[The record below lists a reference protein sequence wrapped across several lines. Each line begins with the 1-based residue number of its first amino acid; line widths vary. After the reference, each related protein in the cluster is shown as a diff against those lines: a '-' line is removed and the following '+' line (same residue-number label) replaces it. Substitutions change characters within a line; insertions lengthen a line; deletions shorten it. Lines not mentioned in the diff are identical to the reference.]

1 MTELEPLDLAVHR
14 LKVQAHRALRWL
26 DDRRAPI
33 QPARAS
39 RLLIGLPRVAEDRSP
54 LWNRDVDP
62 REWPLE
68 LGKVENLRV
77 AARSLDGLE
86 LEAEQLFSF
95 WAQVGPPLRVR
106 GFVPGREL
114 REGCV
119 MPGIGGGLCLLSNA
133 LFAAAK
139 QAGLTI
145 VERHPHSRRPPG
157 SRAALGEDATVAWN
171 YVDLRFVHDA
181 PWRLEVELEAEALV
195 VGIRRGFGDAPK
207 HPPQNASRLGGP
219 PGPPAT
225 LRVATRSPR
234 IGWSGDAGASC
245 LSCDQP
251 CDFARKPDARARIDG
266 RRTWLL
272 DGVWPEYA
280 DYLHTHARADDRL
293 AVPIDGERLRLDRYA
308 WPRVGTRVS
317 FPIHTVVRSLRSRQ
331 LASQGPARQRALL
344 DDERRL
350 ARAMADTLS
359 PNDTELVV
367 AQNLLPHLRRLG
379 ALGGR
384 RVTVLMTRLPLVELQ
399 AQLDQA
405 HRRWPQ
411 SPTLADFRA
420 DARLLE
426 DEAHALELA
435 VEIVTPHAGIAGCFA
450 DKVTKL
456 DWSLPAARARPSRPR
471 APGPLRLWL
480 PASTVGRKGVHE
492 LRVALR
498 EVGPCQLWV
507 AGRELEGPRF
517 WPDALRVEHGSPG
530 LERIDAVVLPA
541 WIEHQPRELL
551 RAVAAKV
558 PVIASHACGL
568 AGLDGVR
575 TIATGD
581 VAELR
586 AAIVEL
592 RDAID
597 SENWVEI
604 SASGIGCAWP
614 RSR

>member
-14 LKVQAHRALRWL
+14 LKVQAHRALRWF
-26 DDRRAPI
+26 DDRRSPVL
-33 QPARAS
+33 PARAS

-54 LWNRDVDP
+54 LWNRDVGP

-86 LEAEQLFSF
+86 LEADQVFSF

-171 YVDLRFVHDA
+171 YVDLRFVGDA
-181 PWRLEVELEAEALV
+181 QWRLEVELEAEALV
-195 VGIRRGFGDAPK
+195 VGIRMERRRQAISVVPERR
-207 HPPQNASRLGGP
+207 HRA
-219 PGPPAT
+219 
-225 LRVATRSPR
+225 
-234 IGWSGDAGASC
+234 WSGDASPSC
-245 LSCDQP
+245 LSCEQP
-251 CDFARKPDARARIDG
+251 CEFARAADPHPRIGG

-280 DYLHTHARADDRL
+280 EYLRTHAGADDRV
-293 AVPIDGERLRLDRYA
+293 AVPIDGELLRLDRYA
-308 WPRVGTRVS
+308 WPRVGEGERVQ
-317 FPIHTVVRSLRSRQ
+317 FPVHAVLRSLRSRQ
-331 LASQGPARQRALL
+331 LASQGAARQRALL

-350 ARAMADTLS
+350 ARAMAQTLTLD
-359 PNDTELVV
+359 DTELVV

-384 RVTVLMTRLPLVELQ
+384 RVTVLMQRLPLVELQ
-399 AQLDQA
+399 GQLDRA
-405 HRRWPQ
+405 HARWPQ

-426 DEAHALELA
+426 DEARGLEMA
-435 VEIVTPHAGIAGCFA
+435 VEIVTPHAAIAECFA
-450 DKVTKL
+450 GKVTKL
-456 DWSLPAARARPSRPR
+456 DWVLPRPTRSLRPR
-471 APGPLRLWL
+471 EPGPLRLWL
-480 PASTVGRKGVHE
+480 PASTVGRKGVWE
-492 LRVALR
+492 LRGALG
-498 EVGPCQLWV
+498 EAGPCTLYV
-507 AGRELEGPRF
+507 AGRELEGSRF
-517 WPDALRVEHGSPG
+517 WPSQLHVERGVPQ
-530 LERIDAVVLPA
+530 LEHIDGVALPA
-541 WIEHQPRELL
+541 WVEHQPRELL
-551 RAVAAKV
+551 RAVAAEV
-558 PVIASHACGL
+558 PVIASRACGL
-568 AGLDGVR
+568 DGLPGVR
-575 TIATGD
+575 TVATGD
-581 VAELR
+581 IAELR
-586 AAIVEL
+586 EAIAEL
-592 RDAID
+592 RVVIESDHAAA
-597 SENWVEI
+597 V
-604 SASGIGCAWP
+604 G
-614 RSR
+614 